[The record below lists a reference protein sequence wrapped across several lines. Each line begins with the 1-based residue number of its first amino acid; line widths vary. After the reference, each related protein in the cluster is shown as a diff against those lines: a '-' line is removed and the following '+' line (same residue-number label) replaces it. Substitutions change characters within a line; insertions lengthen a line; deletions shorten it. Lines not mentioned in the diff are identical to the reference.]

1 MGDDWERA
9 LDKDD
14 ETKFLEVFL
23 PPRNC
28 GKMQVPRVDE
38 HLWRK
43 LEDKQRKEDKSLQD
57 MEHLLLQSQFALLPA
72 MEYFLKK
79 EGGEEDKILGLL
91 QKSAQISSFLN
102 KKLVAKRRM
111 LLRPHLEEKYKV
123 LAKRDLPV
131 TEHLFGE
138 DLEKKVEN
146 LDKTKDIIEKPRKIK
161 PNRNKFS
168 RQPSVPGYQQHLAR
182 FQRFP
187 RTEEPNR
194 ASPFLEGGGGRRGR
208 HFNQSPKKQPN
219 MRSRYQ
225 APKSHFQ
232 RSYNK

>member
-9 LDKDD
+9 IDKED
-14 ETKFLEVFL
+14 ESKFLEAFL

-28 GKMQVPRVDE
+28 EKMRVPRVGE
-38 HLWRK
+38 PVWRK
-43 LEDKQRKEDKSLQD
+43 LEEKQRKKDKSLQGL
-57 MEHLLLQSQFALLPA
+57 EHLLLQSHFTLLPA

-111 LLRPHLEEKYKV
+111 LLRPHLEDKYKV

-131 TEHLFGE
+131 TEHLFGD
-138 DLEKKVEN
+138 DLDKKVEN
-146 LDKTKDIIEKPRKIK
+146 LDKTKDIIEKPRKTK
-161 PNRNKFS
+161 QNRS
-168 RQPSVPGYQQHLAR
+168 RFSVPGYQQHLAR
-182 FQRFP
+182 FQRFS
-187 RTEEPNR
+187 RAEEPDR
-194 ASPFLEGGGGRRGR
+194 VSPFLKGGGSRRGR

-225 APKSHFQ
+225 APKSNFQ